1 MTCAEPGKEHYF
13 VSVVMLPW
21 AEMLISGFI
30 YTSDVYKYS
39 DIWSTVKVSFRL
51 CVLQGLSLSS
61 VYALSV

>member
-1 MTCAEPGKEHYF
+1 
-13 VSVVMLPW
+13 MLPW

-39 DIWSTVKVSFRL
+39 AMWSTVKVSLRL